1 MGITTYPDI
10 GTDEWNEL
18 ASTHLYN
25 FSSGM
30 PIDQWS
36 KQYPTLNWLLS
47 DKMSLDSSATMAW
60 NIADTATSVG
70 ATYTG
75 WQGISLTDEHTN
87 TKATQAIGRY
97 AEPIMIAKSDADETG
112 GGGALF
118 DLLEFKTSQR
128 KKALVKKHSSI
139 LWGAAATGAF
149 TTIPLAIPV
158 DPTASVVFNGVNGAS
173 GQITS
178 WRNKTQTATGSWS
191 SSGIDKLDALLNEMA
206 EETTPDL
213 LVTTKTVFGFMQK
226 NGRGYIQA
234 GTSLTSKSGK
244 QMLDLG
250 IPVMSFNGIP
260 VVHDPDCTTGC
271 IYALTRGAIKWC
283 STPDGNYDIL
293 KPGFQTTH
301 ITGSIGSVA
310 LMHLAGNLRVNE
322 RRALGR
328 VDTITSA

>member
-1 MGITTYPDI
+1 MGITTYPDL

-18 ASTHLYN
+18 ASTHIYN
-25 FSSGM
+25 FTKGM
-30 PIDQWS
+30 PVDQWS
-36 KQYPTLNWLLS
+36 KPYPFLTWLLS
-47 DKMSLDSSATMAW
+47 AKRSLDSSAKMAW
-60 NIADTATSVG
+60 PIADTATSVG
-70 ATYTG
+70 STYTG

-87 TKATQAIGRY
+87 TMAEQAIGRY
-97 AEPIMIAKSDADETG
+97 AEPILMAKSDADETG

-118 DLLEFKTSQR
+118 DLLEFKTAQR
-128 KKALVKKHSSI
+128 KKALIKKHSTI
-139 LWGAAATGAF
+139 IWGASATGAF
-149 TTIPLAIPV
+149 TTVPLAIPV

-191 SSGIDKLDALLNEMA
+191 SSGINKLDALLNDMA

-213 LVTTKTVFGFMQK
+213 LVTTKAVFGFMQQ
-226 NGRGYIQA
+226 NGRGYVQA

-250 IPVMSFNGIP
+250 IPVLSFNGIP
-260 VVHDPDCTTGC
+260 IVHDPDCTSGC
-271 IYALTRGAIKWC
+271 IYAFTRGAIEWC

-301 ITGSIGSVA
+301 ITGTIGSLA
-310 LMHLAGNLRVNE
+310 LMHLAGNIRVNE

-328 VDTITSA
+328 VDNITSA